1 MNSLVI
7 IMEKEIKVNATYTYI
22 YCRIVK
28 GALLHKRIVKLTKL
42 QAKKGAWIFL

>member
-1 MNSLVI
+1 MISEET

-28 GALLHKRIVKLTKL
+28 LTKL
-42 QAKKGAWIFL
+42 QVKKGAWIFL